1 MQEKIKQEAPAT
13 FSEAWNKG
21 LQIGLELN
29 AAKAQMRETIA
40 HRIKSCRLEARMT
53 QEELGNRINVNYL
66 TYRGYENCKS
76 DIPIVCL
83 VRIADVFGV
92 TMDYLTGR
100 TEDKKATQADSKS
113 KDENFSM
120 EERIA
125 QLEKAIAMLTK

>member
-1 MQEKIKQEAPAT
+1 MQEKNRQEPPAT

-29 AAKAQMRETIA
+29 AAKSKMRETIA
-40 HRIKSCRLEARMT
+40 HRIKTCRLEARLT

-83 VRIADVFGV
+83 VRIADVFDV
-92 TMDYLTGR
+92 SMDYLTGR
-100 TEDKKATQADSKS
+100 IDTKDQDETSKE
-113 KDENFSM
+113 KPVSM

-125 QLEKAIAMLTK
+125 QLEKAIAQLSKE